1 MQIISY
7 QYGCLF
13 DDLTYDGLMDLQVEL
28 TKVIKWYEENCQED
42 DERTVNE
49 IMNSTRNFNPI
60 K

>member
-1 MQIISY
+1 MQIANFDSI
-7 QYGCLF
+7 F
-13 DDLTYDGLMDLQVEL
+13 DDLTYDGLIDLQVEL
-28 TKVIKWYEENCQED
+28 TKVINWYEENCQED

>member
-1 MQIISY
+1 MQIA
-7 QYGCLF
+7 GFDTVF
-13 DDLTYDGLMDLQVEL
+13 DDLTYDELIDLQVEI

-42 DERTVNE
+42 DERTVYE